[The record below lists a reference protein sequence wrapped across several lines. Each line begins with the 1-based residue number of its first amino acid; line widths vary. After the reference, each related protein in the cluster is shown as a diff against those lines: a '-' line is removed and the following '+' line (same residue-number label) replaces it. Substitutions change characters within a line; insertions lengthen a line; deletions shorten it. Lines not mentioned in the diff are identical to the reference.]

1 MKRFGKVLLQ
11 LIQGVLMAF
20 GLISILYAVWM
31 QIAERLGMVEREM
44 FDEDFESDFSR

>member
-1 MKRFGKVLLQ
+1 MKKIGKVLLWT
-11 LIQGVLMAF
+11 IQGILMAF

-44 FDEDFESDFSR
+44 FDDDF